1 MLTTHSDLPYSSP
14 LADGPIGP
22 ETARLADASGRLL
35 LDVRGR
41 ERPAALRGQTAPETV
56 GEVVR
61 VDDGFWVRLRA
72 DRWVYVSDAAGDVA
86 EPSGER
92 AVTDVTHA
100 YGILSLSG
108 TRAAEVLAQVGA
120 LDFSDRA
127 FPDHHA
133 AQTSLAKVAA
143 LIVRL
148 DEAGHDYLILVE
160 RSVAVYVWAVMA
172 DILPSVVAV
181 ALGPD

>member
-1 MLTTHSDLPYSSP
+1 MLTTHSDLPYVSP
-14 LADGPIGP
+14 LTGAPVGP
-22 ETARLADASGRLL
+22 ETARLADSSGRLV

-41 ERPAALRGQTAPETV
+41 EHPAALRGRAAPEAV

-61 VDDGFWVRLRA
+61 VDDGVWVRLRA
-72 DRWVYVSDAAGDVA
+72 DRWFFVADTAGGGPQ
-86 EPSGER
+86 PSGER
-92 AVTDVTHA
+92 NVTDVTHA

-108 TRAAEVLAQVGA
+108 AQAADVLAQVCA

-127 FPDHHA
+127 FPDQHA

-148 DEAGHDYLILVE
+148 DDQQRAYLILVE
-160 RSVAVYVWAVMA
+160 RSVTAYVWAVMA
-172 DILPSVVAV
+172 DILRSTTSV
-181 ALGPD
+181 AL